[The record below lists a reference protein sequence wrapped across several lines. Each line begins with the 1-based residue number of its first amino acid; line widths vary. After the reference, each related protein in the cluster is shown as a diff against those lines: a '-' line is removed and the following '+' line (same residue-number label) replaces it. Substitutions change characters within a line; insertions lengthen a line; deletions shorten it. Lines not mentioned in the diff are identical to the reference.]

1 MKNIF
6 RLRKVVL
13 NQEER
18 SVTGTMDN
26 LFLSIIIGLGVA
38 LLGWVI
44 TFAFIAVAGESEFFV
59 HLVWYSY
66 LCCIIVIFARREK
79 K

>member
-1 MKNIF
+1 
-6 RLRKVVL
+6 
-13 NQEER
+13 
-18 SVTGTMDN
+18 MDN

-44 TFAFIAVAGESEFFV
+44 TFAFAAIAGSGDGFIVD
-59 HLVWYSY
+59 LVWYSY
-66 LCCIIVIFARREK
+66 LCCIIVTFARREK